1 MKINFT
7 QHFNIQIKL
16 FSMSIGLMLSQAC
29 FAATMPVVNFNKHP
43 VEGEPAK
50 KSRSKSFY
58 SHNNSSVKIFP
69 DAIKRAIHVV
79 AKGNKGTEI
88 DFFVFDMQ
96 ATLIRNYKLKDK
108 EQVKIQGLARGT
120 YVYRVFCGDEE
131 TASGNFTIK

>member
-1 MKINFT
+1 MAWT
-7 QHFNIQIKL
+7 R
-16 FSMSIGLMLSQAC
+16 GC
-29 FAATMPVVNFNKHP
+29 
-43 VEGEPAK
+43 
-50 KSRSKSFY
+50 
-58 SHNNSSVKIFP
+58 
-69 DAIKRAIHVV
+69 HVI